1 MLSTIFHSPVRALNT
16 TWRPSASVDVLREEF
31 DRLFNGAESSTNVV
45 GPAVDVRS
53 NGEGVTVTAEL
64 PGFKSEEIDVL
75 VDRGLLI
82 LTTSREEE
90 KTDDTETYYRRERR
104 SGKLE
109 RHIKLPFRVEV
120 GEVAASYR
128 DGVLT
133 VNLPRTPEERVKKI
147 EVKST

>member
-31 DRLFNGAESSTNVV
+31 DRLFNGAESFTNVV

-64 PGFKSEEIDVL
+64 PGFKSEKIDVS

-82 LTTSREEE
+82 LTASHEEE

>member
-1 MLSTIFHSPVRALNT
+1 MLPTIFHSPVRALNT

-31 DRLFNGAESSTNVV
+31 DRLFNVAESSSNVV

-64 PGFKSEEIDVL
+64 PGFKSEEIDVS

-82 LTTSREEE
+82 LTASREEE

-109 RHIKLPFRVEV
+109 RHIKLPFQVEV
-120 GEVAASYR
+120 SEVAASYR